1 MITHKAVA
9 AWGKIHDRMPAFVT
23 REDSKIWLD
32 REIPVQE
39 RLKVIQPVGED
50 FLESVTIDT
59 VGDIK
64 EFEQKV
70 LK

>member
-1 MITHKAVA
+1 
-9 AWGKIHDRMPAFVT
+9 MPAFVT